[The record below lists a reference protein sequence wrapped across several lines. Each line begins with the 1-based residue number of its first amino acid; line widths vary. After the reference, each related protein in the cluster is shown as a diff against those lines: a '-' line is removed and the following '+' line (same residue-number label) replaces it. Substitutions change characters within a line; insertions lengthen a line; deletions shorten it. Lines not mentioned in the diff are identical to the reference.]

1 MIAPG
6 TSDLGSAPGEGIA
19 LPRPAWKRFGRS
31 LWLAARRQPLGA
43 IGAVLVGMFIVLACF
58 PGVFAPYSPDKIGAG
73 LRLEDPSWKHPM
85 GTDSIGRDVLS
96 RIIYG
101 ARISV
106 LIGFGAVA
114 VGSAIGTV
122 IGLLTGY
129 FGGIVD
135 ALMQRLIDAMMTVP
149 GLVLALVIVS
159 IWGQGVTQL
168 ILTIAVL
175 MVPGT
180 ARVVRA
186 STLSEKTNQY
196 IEAAHVIGCSN
207 WRIMFRH
214 LLPNVMASI
223 IVIMSVMVGVAI
235 LVEAALS
242 FLGLG
247 VRPPTASW
255 GQMLSIDG
263 RTYMLQ
269 QPWLAIWPGAAISVI
284 VLSLNLLGDALRDLT
299 DPKLRMR

>member
-1 MIAPG
+1 MVAPIAFNVP
-6 TSDLGSAPGEGIA
+6 SQAS
-19 LPRPAWKRFGRS
+19 RWKRTRRWA
-31 LWLAARRQPLGA
+31 WLMVRRQPLGTV
-43 IGAVLVGMFIVLACF
+43 GAVLVTMFVVLALF
-58 PGVFAPYSPDKIGAG
+58 PGVFAPYRPDRIGTG
-73 LRLEDPSWKHPM
+73 LRLEGPSWAHPM

-106 LIGFGAVA
+106 LIGFGAVG

-122 IGLLTGY
+122 IGLTTGF
-129 FGGIVD
+129 FGGWFD
-135 ALMQRLIDAMMTVP
+135 AIFQRFIDAMMTVP

-159 IWGQGVTQL
+159 IWGQGVSQL
-168 ILTIAVL
+168 VLTIAVL

-186 STLSEKTNQY
+186 SVLSEKTNQY
-196 IEAAHVIGCSN
+196 IEAARVIGCSN
-207 WRIMFRH
+207 QRLMFRH

-269 QPWLAIWPGAAISVI
+269 QPWLAIWPGAAISII
-284 VLSLNLLGDALRDLT
+284 VLSLNLLGDSMRDIT